1 MAFDSVKKTNMEE
14 EKLSALCFKLERQQ
28 TELQEMLAGEMA
40 KRYEACLK
48 LQRRILLQTDV
59 YKRQPLMSFIW
70 KSRGTIPPC

>member
-48 LQRRILLQTDV
+48 LQRRILLQTE
-59 YKRQPLMSFIW
+59 QESFFEGVRMGIHLASGGQ
-70 KSRGTIPPC
+70 K